1 MAPGLFRVLFT
12 VALLAL
18 APVACGGDEE
28 AQQETETTETSAAA
42 AAEALEDTTVKPEI
56 PIPAGSPPRGLEK
69 EDIVKGK
76 GPAARAGDNVV
87 VHYVGVSF
95 STGDEFDASWNTGQP
110 FPFPLGGAQVIK
122 GWDQGVVG
130 MRKGGRRKLTIPP
143 RLAYGAEGFPPAI
156 GPNETLVF
164 VVDLVGVR

>member
-1 MAPGLFRVLFT
+1 MAPGLLRVLFT

-18 APVACGGDEE
+18 APVACGGDDE
-28 AQQETETTETSAAA
+28 AQPETETTETSAAA

-56 PIPAGSPPRGLEK
+56 PIPAGSPPRALEK

-76 GPAARAGDNVV
+76 GPAARTGDNVV

-110 FPFPLGGAQVIK
+110 YPFPLGGGQVIK

-130 MRKGGRRKLTIPP
+130 MRAGGRRKLTIPP
-143 RLAYGAEGFPPAI
+143 RLAYGAGGFPPAI

-164 VVDLVGVR
+164 VIDLIEIQ

>member
-1 MAPGLFRVLFT
+1 MAPGLIRVLFT

-28 AQQETETTETSAAA
+28 AQPETETTETSAAA
-42 AAEALEDTTVKPEI
+42 AAEALEDTSVKPEI
-56 PIPAGSPPRGLEK
+56 PVPAGSPPRGLEK

-110 FPFPLGGAQVIK
+110 YPFPLGGAQVIK

-164 VVDLVGVR
+164 VVDLIEIQ

>member
-28 AQQETETTETSAAA
+28 VQQETETTETSAAA

-164 VVDLVGVR
+164 VVDLIEIQ